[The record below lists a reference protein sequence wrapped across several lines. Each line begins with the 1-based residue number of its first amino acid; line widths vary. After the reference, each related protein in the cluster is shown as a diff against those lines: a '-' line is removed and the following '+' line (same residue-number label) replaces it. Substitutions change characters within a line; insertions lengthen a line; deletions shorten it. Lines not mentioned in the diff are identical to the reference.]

1 MGLKWDLKKITN
13 GTNEIWV
20 TASFF
25 FFYFVFKE
33 STQNIIEDSPLV
45 YTEM

>member
-1 MGLKWDLKKITN
+1 MKFELLLP
-13 GTNEIWV
+13 
-20 TASFF
+20 F

>member
-1 MGLKWDLKKITN
+1 MKFELLLP
-13 GTNEIWV
+13 
-20 TASFF
+20 FF